1 MAASNKIYT
10 KQSSFANG
18 EVSFDMWGR
27 DDYAKYFVSAKTMEN
42 FIPLPYGGAQNRPG
56 TYFIA
61 EVKDSSKKVKLLPF
75 QFSVEQAYIIE
86 AGENYF
92 RYYKDGGQI
101 IDGSTIVETT
111 TTYTEDYLFNL
122 KTAQS
127 ADTLYLCNSSYVP
140 KTLTRTSH
148 YDWVFEDFNYESG
161 PFRSQN
167 VTDTTITPS
176 AVTGTGITLTASD
189 DIFEDDHVGS
199 LWQISHDVTGQ
210 VINASYTSS
219 VSSASSIVSDT
230 LTMSS
235 DGNLTVVVTGTWVG
249 TLSIEDYVPVNKRWT
264 VIRSYTANG
273 TYTIPITNTAAIN
286 KFRARM
292 TSQTSGTCVVTVTDG
307 TSTVNAAFSPVPD
320 YIKCKG
326 SWSLITHGTWTGKIQ
341 LQRSKDEGV
350 TWDTIRS
357 YTSAADI
364 NVNDSGETDDLVYL
378 RIVYTYTSGTCY
390 VDLNAY
396 SFANDGVVL
405 ITDVTSGTVATAT
418 VLTDLAFVT
427 ATEDWAEGS
436 WSPKNGYPSCVKF
449 YQNRLGFAGSTKDPL
464 TFWMSQ
470 TGDYTNF
477 LVNSPTEDSDS
488 IVAPLVSEGL
498 NSIRSMVSLSDMI
511 AFTAGGEWKVGTGS
525 ESTALTPTSIIARQQ
540 GYRGASNIAPLIIGN
555 RILYCQEMGSTIRD
569 IGYSLTDDV
578 YKGDD
583 LTMLARHLFKNNEI
597 VDWAFQQEPDGI
609 IWGVRDDGVLLSF
622 TYNKEQDVYAW
633 ARHITDGEYESVA
646 AIPGDGQTEVY
657 FVVKREING
666 ETKRF
671 IEKLMPRMT
680 TTDPRDQF
688 FVDCGLSLDEPITI
702 TGATKASPI
711 VITAIGHGL
720 SNGDYVDFSDIKGM
734 TELNGFR
741 GKVANKTTDTFE
753 LVNMDDDTNIDG
765 TSYTTYKSGGYVRK
779 AVITISN
786 LNHLEGKTA
795 TILADGSVNSQ
806 QVVTDGS
813 ITLDDYASR
822 VHVGI
827 GYECNLETL
836 NLDFPMA
843 DGTIQGRTKSIKN
856 VTVRFENTY
865 GGFVGINGD
874 DYLEIIEQQ
883 LSETYG
889 KPADLFT
896 GDKKVSPYT
905 DFETSA
911 TVYIRQSD
919 PLPMTVLAIMS
930 EVEIGD

>member
-1 MAASNKIYT
+1 MATSNKIYT

-56 TYFIA
+56 TMFVA

-101 IDGSTIVETT
+101 INGSTIVETT

-127 ADTLYLCNSSYVP
+127 ADTLYLCNSSYKP

-148 YDWVFEDFNYESG
+148 YDWIFEDFNYTGG
-161 PFRSQN
+161 PFRDQN

-176 AVTGTGITLTASD
+176 GVTGDITLTASSN
-189 DIFEDDHVGS
+189 IFTADQIGS
-199 LWQISHDVTGQ
+199 LFQISHDVTDQ
-210 VINASYTSS
+210 YVNAVIGATG
-219 VSSASSIVSDT
+219 ASSS
-230 LTMSS
+230 
-235 DGNLTVVVTGTWVG
+235 
-249 TLSIEDYVPVNKRWT
+249 
-264 VIRSYTANG
+264 
-273 TYTIPITNTAAIN
+273 
-286 KFRARM
+286 
-292 TSQTSGTCVVTVTDG
+292 
-307 TSTVNAAFSPVPD
+307 
-320 YIKCKG
+320 IKCKG
-326 SWSLITHGTWTGKIQ
+326 SWSLVTYGSWDGILK
-341 LQRSKDEGV
+341 LQWSKDSGV
-350 TWDTIRS
+350 TWQTIRS
-357 YTSAADI
+357 YASDDDNNI
-364 NVNDSGETDDLVYL
+364 NDSGETDDLVLL
-378 RIVYTYTSGTCY
+378 RVYFEQQGAACK

-396 SFANDGVVL
+396 SFVNDGIVK
-405 ITDVTSGTVATAT
+405 ITGVTSGTVATAT
-418 VLTDLAFVT
+418 VLTDTSENNIGLAFAT
-427 ATEDWAEGS
+427 ATKDWAEGS
-436 WSPKNGYPSCVKF
+436 WSTKNGYPSCVKF
-449 YQNRLGFAGSTKDPL
+449 FQNRLGFAGSVKDPL
-464 TFWMSQ
+464 TLWLSQ
-470 TGDYTNF
+470 TGDYPNF
-477 LVNSPTEDSDS
+477 IVNTPTEDSDA
-488 IVAPLVSEGL
+488 ITAPLVSEGV
-498 NSIRSMVSLSDMI
+498 NSIRSMVSIGNMI
-511 AFTAGGEWKVGTGS
+511 AFTAGGTWKIGTGS
-525 ESTALTPTSIIARQQ
+525 ETASLTPTTIRALQQ
-540 GYRGASNIAPLIIGN
+540 GYIGSSILN
-555 RILYCQEMGSTIRD
+555 PIVIGSRILYCQEMGSTVRD
-569 IGYSLTDDV
+569 IGYTLTDDV

-583 LTMLARHLFKNNEI
+583 LTMLARHLFKNHKI

-609 IWGVRDDGVLLSF
+609 VWAVREDGVLLSF

-633 ARHITDGEYESVA
+633 ARHNTEGYFESVA
-646 AIPGDGQTEVY
+646 AIPGNGYTEVY

-666 ETKRF
+666 VTKRF
-671 IEKLMPRMT
+671 IEKLMPRMISA
-680 TTDPRDQF
+680 DPRDQF
-688 FVDCGLSLDEPITI
+688 FVDCGLSYDNPISI
-702 TGATKASPI
+702 TGATKANPI

-734 TELNGFR
+734 TQLNGFR

-765 TSYTTYKSGGYVRK
+765 TSYIAYKSGGYVRK
-779 AVITISN
+779 ATLTIASG
-786 LNHLEGKTA
+786 LEHLEGETV
-795 TILADGSVNSQ
+795 TILADGSVNSK

-822 VHVGI
+822 VHVGL

-836 NLDFPMA
+836 NIDFPMS

-874 DYLEIIEQQ
+874 DNLEIIEQN

-889 KPADLFT
+889 KPAELFT

-905 DFETSA
+905 DFETNA

-919 PLPMTVLAIMS
+919 PLPMTVLSIMS
-930 EVEIGD
+930 EVEIGG